1 MNTILNM
8 LAGGDLRSIGR
19 SNEVVLLVLEETVLF
34 KDLFQGFY
42 STDPLIRMRTS
53 DAIEKISQGRA
64 DLLDAY
70 KNEVLALAEG
80 ADQKEM
86 RWHFAQIMPRL
97 TLTKLE
103 RARAFSII
111 EGYLTSQSA
120 IVQACS
126 LECLYDLGEK
136 DMTLRKK
143 AVEHLQQGL
152 ASSFKAVRAR
162 SQKILSRN
170 DLFFT

>member
-1 MNTILNM
+1 MNAILTM

-19 SNEVVLLVLEETVLF
+19 SDEIVLLVLEETALF

-42 STDPLIRMRTS
+42 SGDPVIRMRTC
-53 DAIEKISQGRA
+53 DAIEKISQSRS
-64 DLLDAY
+64 DLLEPYQD
-70 KNEVLALAEG
+70 EMLALADSVE
-80 ADQKEM
+80 QKEM
-86 RWHFAQIMPRL
+86 RWHIAQIMPRL
-97 TLTKLE
+97 NLTKWE
-103 RARAFSII
+103 RERAFSII

-136 DMTLRKK
+136 DTTLRKK
-143 AVEHLQQGL
+143 AVEYLQQGL

-162 SQKILSRN
+162 SQKILSRD
-170 DLFFT
+170 DLF